1 MLRATG
7 IPAGLDCGT
16 LGALQTFP
24 CHPGICHSPG
34 HALLAPVNRRAW
46 SRVLTKVCASSLTH
60 GGLRG
65 WHGRT
70 PTSIQALLCSL
81 RPHPCTCARGGS
93 SAQLALCF
101 RSVCSGWRVLTPAGC
116 HSSPGPLAVNLHSPC
131 SKLKIDRAVI
141 SGGVNEGPR
150 PAGRAGRASM
160 NRSFLC
166 KPVALCAPR
175 QRKKYNEIK
184 LKNKKQKNGRL
195 ATPQLDTS
203 SLLTR
208 NVRKPVSPRAR
219 CDTCVLL
226 PPVSVP
232 VKYVWGLQ

>member
-1 MLRATG
+1 MLRAPG

-34 HALLAPVNRRAW
+34 HALLAPVNHVCMEQGPDKGVSQLPDSRRAP
-46 SRVLTKVCASSLTH
+46 RAARPAPHL
-60 GGLRG
+60 
-65 WHGRT
+65 
-70 PTSIQALLCSL
+70 QALLCSL
-81 RPHPCTCARGGS
+81 QPHPCTCAHGGP
-93 SAQLALCF
+93 SAQFALCF

-141 SGGVNEGPR
+141 SGGVNEGPQ

-166 KPVALCAPR
+166 KPVALCAPP
-175 QRKKYNEIK
+175 QRKKYDEIK

-208 NVRKPVSPRAR
+208 NDRKPVSPRACR
-219 CDTCVLL
+219 DTCVLL
-226 PPVSVP
+226 PLVSVTL
-232 VKYVWGLQ
+232 KYVWGLQ